1 MLSFKKCLLK
11 FLHYFRS
18 CFRPSVQ
25 ARARRA
31 RSLPPSSPS
40 ITSPWSCPLS
50 APRWAW
56 SPGAGARSR
65 SRTCSTGWWSAWRQ
79 VRRNPTAAGKWDKE
93 NERNVG
99 MKYAYK
105 YTEHNRKH
113 NLDSRPGKSERGTCT
128 NKEPCNY
135 EHFGRD
141 TKLWTPPCSKLAN
154 FFPYL
159 RFPLADLPDA
169 TDPFKQARFS
179 NLFMGKRLLLLLTLP
194 HFWIQFASAS
204 IWRRTK
210 GGGGGGEAISTVVLC
225 GLTGEKQCGENAHK
239 LKSESMKKVWGK

>member
-1 MLSFKKCLLK
+1 MLSLKKCQLK
-11 FLHYFRS
+11 FRHYFRS

-31 RSLPPSSPS
+31 RSGPLWSPS

-56 SPGAGARSR
+56 SPGAGARPR

-79 VRRNPTAAGKWDKE
+79 VRRKPTAADKWDKE

-105 YTEHNRKH
+105 YTVHNSKH
-113 NLDSRPGKSERGTCT
+113 NLDGRTWKSARNKWT
-128 NKEPCNY
+128 KEPCNY
-135 EHFGRD
+135 EHFWRD
-141 TKLWTPPCSKLAN
+141 TKLWTPPGSKIAN

-169 TDPFKQARFS
+169 TDPYKQARFS
-179 NLFMGKRLLLLLTLP
+179 NLFMGEKITFTINFAP
-194 HFWIQFASAS
+194 FKVQFASAS
-204 IWRRTK
+204 IWRT
-210 GGGGGGEAISTVVLC
+210 GGGGGGGKAVTTVVLC
-225 GLTGEKQCGENAHK
+225 GLTGEKQCGEMHK
-239 LKSESMKKVWGK
+239 